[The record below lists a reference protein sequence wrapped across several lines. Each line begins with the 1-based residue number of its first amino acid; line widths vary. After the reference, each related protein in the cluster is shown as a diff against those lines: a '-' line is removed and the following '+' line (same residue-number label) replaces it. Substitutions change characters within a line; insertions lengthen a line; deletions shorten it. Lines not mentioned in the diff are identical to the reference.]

1 MKKIKFKTTNSKFL
15 IKEPTPSAR
24 SIPDWYREMPR
35 VSDGTETSKMCMPF
49 LDSMTAGYTI
59 YLSADTYFENGQ
71 CKQISE
77 LSFVEAHLDTQIA
90 PAMLSDVYAKTPLK
104 WINYFI
110 AETPKGYS
118 SMFMHPANRLDLP
131 FYTLSGIVETD
142 SFPAPVNFPFLIQK
156 DFTGIILEGTPIA
169 QVVPFKREDWKVD
182 VESNKEASVPVSFLN
197 ELHSP
202 PFNFYKRKFWKRKNF
217 N

>member
-1 MKKIKFKTTNSKFL
+1 MKKIKFKTINSRFL
-15 IKEPTPSAR
+15 IKEPTSASR
-24 SIPDWYREMPR
+24 SIPSWYREMPR
-35 VSDGTETSKMCMPF
+35 VADGVETSKMCMPF
-49 LDSMTAGYTI
+49 LDAMTAGYTI

-77 LSFVEAHLDTQIA
+77 LSFVESHLDNQVS

-104 WINYFI
+104 WVNHFI

-118 SMFMHPANRLDLP
+118 SMFIHPANRLDLP

-169 QVVPFKREDWKVD
+169 QVIPFKREDWKSE
-182 VESNKEASVPVSFLN
+182 VESNKDTPIPVSFLN
-197 ELHSP
+197 ELHAP

>member
-24 SIPDWYREMPR
+24 AIPDWYREMPR
-35 VSDGTETSKMCMPF
+35 VSGGTETSKMCMPF

>member
-24 SIPDWYREMPR
+24 SIPDWYRTMPR

-59 YLSADTYFENGQ
+59 YLSADTYFENGE

-169 QVVPFKREDWKVD
+169 QVVPFKREDWKSD
-182 VESNKEASVPVSFLN
+182 IDSNKETPVPVSFLN
-197 ELHSP
+197 EVHSP